1 MSPRKTGW
9 AALPHSPEPAA
20 RNRAPSTFSAFVCVP
35 GAVLRCAPAVPV
47 RPAFTFGAFRSLF
60 AAHPAFRGQGAEEER
75 AEIVMSK
82 NSTRSHAAKPKA
94 SLYEEITAHI
104 VADLEA
110 GVFPWARP
118 WGTGGGNQAF
128 ALPRNAA
135 TGKVYSGINVL
146 ILWGRLFEGSF
157 ASGRWLTFRQAAS
170 LGGSVR
176 KGEHGITVCYAVRFV
191 PKREQGV
198 AGRASQDQQETEGA
212 AVPFLRRY
220 TVFNV
225 DQCDDLPDH
234 CLVEAPALP
243 EREIVPQA
251 EALTVATRADI
262 RIGSAKAFYSP
273 SDDTIHVP
281 PQPAFFEQINYHRTL
296 FHELGHWT
304 GHLSRLNR
312 DQLGAFGSKLYAN
325 EELIAE
331 LTAAFVCA
339 TLSIKPTVRHADYLG
354 SWLLREDS
362 RAIFRAASKASKAA
376 DFLLAFA
383 DDGETSATEM
393 QPEIGP

>member
-1 MSPRKTGW
+1 MS
-9 AALPHSPEPAA
+9 
-20 RNRAPSTFSAFVCVP
+20 N
-35 GAVLRCAPAVPV
+35 
-47 RPAFTFGAFRSLF
+47 
-60 AAHPAFRGQGAEEER
+60 
-75 AEIVMSK
+75 
-82 NSTRSHAAKPKA
+82 NSTRHHAAKLKA

-110 GVFPWARP
+110 GIFPWARP
-118 WGTGGGNQAF
+118 WGTSGGNQAF

-170 LGGSVR
+170 LGGTVR
-176 KGEHGITVCYAVRFV
+176 KSEHGVTVCYADRFI
-191 PKREQGV
+191 PKRERGDT
-198 AGRASQDQQETEGA
+198 GRASQDQKDAEGA
-212 AVPFLRRY
+212 AIPFLRRY

-225 DQCDDLPDH
+225 DQCDNLPDH
-234 CLVEAPALP
+234 CLAEARAPP
-243 EREIVPQA
+243 EREIVPRA

-262 RIGSAKAFYSP
+262 RIGGAKAFYSP
-273 SDDTIHVP
+273 SDDTVHVP
-281 PQPAFFEQINYHRTL
+281 PQPAFFEQINYYRTL

-312 DQLGAFGSKLYAN
+312 ELSGAFGSKLYAN
-325 EELIAE
+325 EELVAE

-339 TLSIKPTVRHADYLG
+339 ALSIEPTVRHADYLG
-354 SWLLREDS
+354 SWLKVLREDS

-376 DFLLAFA
+376 DFLLAFT
-383 DDGETSATEM
+383 DDGEASATAM
-393 QPEIGP
+393 QREIGP

>member
-1 MSPRKTGW
+1 MR
-9 AALPHSPEPAA
+9 
-20 RNRAPSTFSAFVCVP
+20 ST
-35 GAVLRCAPAVPV
+35 
-47 RPAFTFGAFRSLF
+47 FTFGAFRSLF

-82 NSTRSHAAKPKA
+82 NSTRRHAAKPKA

-118 WGTGGGNQAF
+118 WSTGGGNQAF

-135 TGKVYSGINVL
+135 TGKTYSGIDVL
-146 ILWGRLFEGSF
+146 ILWGRLFERSF

-176 KGEHGITVCYAVRFV
+176 KGEHGVTVCYADRFV
-191 PKREQGV
+191 PKREQGG
-198 AGRASQDQQETEGA
+198 AGRASQDQQDAEGA

-234 CLVEAPALP
+234 YLVEAPALP

-262 RIGSAKAFYSP
+262 RIGGAKAFYSP
-273 SDDTIHVP
+273 SDDTVHVP
-281 PQPAFFEQINYHRTL
+281 PQPAFFEQINYYRTL
-296 FHELGHWT
+296 FHELGHYAVSRIMPNFREGRWNWT
-304 GHLSRLNR
+304 SSMR
-312 DQLGAFGSKLYAN
+312 
-325 EELIAE
+325 
-331 LTAAFVCA
+331 
-339 TLSIKPTVRHADYLG
+339 
-354 SWLLREDS
+354 
-362 RAIFRAASKASKAA
+362 
-376 DFLLAFA
+376 
-383 DDGETSATEM
+383 
-393 QPEIGP
+393 